1 MPASPTAT
9 ASGPFFDPA
18 HAGTRGWRYHA
29 IRTKPR
35 REKQLMATLS
45 KVEAS
50 AYLPTY
56 LMEKE
61 RRAGGGK
68 IRKYRS
74 ELVLFPGYVFAAL
87 PAQTKSLPLVAAK
100 VAHWIEV
107 KDPEIESFL
116 RTLESIRAAL
126 SMKIS
131 LTPYEGLKPGKMV
144 RLSSGSLRGIE
155 GKIVEYR
162 GQLLFAVE
170 IELLGRGVMMEIEA
184 SALKAVD

>member
-1 MPASPTAT
+1 MSSQAIHD
-9 ASGPFFDPA
+9 SGDRFFDPSSN
-18 HAGTRGWRYHA
+18 HDNGWKYYA
-29 IRTKPR
+29 IRTRPR
-35 REKQLMATLS
+35 REKQLKNALS
-45 KVEAS
+45 KVEA
-50 AYLPTY
+50 ACYLPTY
-56 LMEKE
+56 FTEKE
-61 RRAGGGK
+61 RRAGSSR
-68 IRKYRS
+68 IRRYRS

-87 PAQTKSLPLVAAK
+87 PTQTKSLPLVASK

-107 KDPEIESFL
+107 QDAEVGAFL

-131 LTPYEGLKPGKMV
+131 LTPYEGLKPGKTV
-144 RLSSGSLRGIE
+144 RLSSGSLRGME

-170 IELLGRGVMMEIEA
+170 IELLGRGVLMELEA

>member
-1 MPASPTAT
+1 
-9 ASGPFFDPA
+9 
-18 HAGTRGWRYHA
+18 
-29 IRTKPR
+29 
-35 REKQLMATLS
+35 MATLS

>member
-1 MPASPTAT
+1 MNSEDLFFAT
-9 ASGPFFDPA
+9 S
-18 HAGTRGWRYHA
+18 TRQQETWKYYA

-35 REKQLMATLS
+35 REKKLKDALS
-45 KVEAS
+45 KVEA
-50 AYLPTY
+50 ACYLPTY
-56 LMEKE
+56 FMEKE
-61 RRAGGGK
+61 RRAGGNR

-87 PAQTKSLPLVAAK
+87 PIWTKSLPLVAGN
-100 VAHWIEV
+100 VAHWLEV
-107 KDPEIESFL
+107 KDAEVESFL
-116 RTLESIRAAL
+116 RTLESIHTAL

-131 LTPYEGLKPGKMV
+131 LTPYEGLKPGKAV

-170 IELLGRGVMMEIEA
+170 IELLGRGVLMELEA
-184 SALKAVD
+184 SALKAMD